1 LEDLVNKTTHVKD
14 RILIVGGTGF
24 IGTHI
29 VKEALVRG
37 LKVTIISKNHKA
49 LSDRIKNVDYLATD
63 ISNQDNLYNQLKEK
77 AFHYVINLGGYV
89 DHSDYSSGGD
99 IVFNSHFNGTKNLI
113 NCINK
118 DSLRSFIQI
127 GSSDEYGANEA
138 PQNESQ
144 RESPISPYSFAKTT
158 AAHFLQMLYRTEHFP
173 VVVLRPF
180 LVYGPGQGMERFI
193 PQVIEGCLEGK
204 EFPTS
209 EGKQLRDFCFI
220 DDFVQSIFS
229 SIDNTEALGEVINIA
244 SGEPIFIKDV
254 VNKIQNII
262 TTGSPQFGEASYR
275 VGENMELYADI
286 SKAKKLLNWQPKIS
300 LEEGLKKTIDVIK
313 NINNEK

>member
-1 LEDLVNKTTHVKD
+1 MSKNILVKD

-29 VKEALVRG
+29 VKEALFKG
-37 LKVTIISKNHKA
+37 LQVSIISKNHKA
-49 LSDRIKNVDYLATD
+49 LSDRIKDVEYLSID
-63 ISNQDNLYNQLKEK
+63 ISNKDSLYNQLKDK
-77 AFHYVINLGGYV
+77 TFHHVINLGGYV
-89 DHSDYSSGGD
+89 DHSNYSSGGD
-99 IVFNSHFNGTKNLI
+99 KVFDVHFNGTKNLI

-127 GSSDEYGANEA
+127 GSSDEYGDNPA

-158 AAHFLQMLYRTEHFP
+158 TTHFLQMLYRTEQFP
-173 VVVLRPF
+173 VVILRPF

-193 PQVIEGCLEGK
+193 PQVINGCIEGK

-220 DDFVQSIFS
+220 GDFVRSIFS
-229 SIDNTEALGEVINIA
+229 SIDNTEAFGEVINIA
-244 SGEPIFIKDV
+244 SGEPISIKDIV
-254 VNKIQNII
+254 TKIQNIV
-262 TTGSPQFGEASYR
+262 TTGRPQFGNVAYR

-286 SKAKKLLNWQPKIS
+286 TKARKLLNWQPKIS
-300 LEEGLKKTIDVIK
+300 LEEGLKRTIDVIRDFSDAR
-313 NINNEK
+313 